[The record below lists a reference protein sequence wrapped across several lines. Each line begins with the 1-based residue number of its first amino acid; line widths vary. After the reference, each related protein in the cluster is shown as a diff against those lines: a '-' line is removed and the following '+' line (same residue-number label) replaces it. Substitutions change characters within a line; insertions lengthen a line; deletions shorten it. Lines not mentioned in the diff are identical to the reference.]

1 MKKML
6 PSMLAVLIAGS
17 ALSAQARPTYI
28 CQINGKAGYSS
39 EKINSTCRLSEMNGI
54 SEELADSQ
62 QVLSKPT
69 AINGAS
75 TTVEGTKIAAA
86 PATASAIN
94 EVAAPAAA
102 SAPVVTTNPPATAAL
117 APAVTTSTSAAP
129 ANPPA
134 AAASASA
141 PAVNPNPSVVTQ
153 NNTPAAHTEAAP
165 AAAEPSWQLFGKAD
179 SFVSYNPGE
188 NNGVV
193 PTLAQT
199 SNQTETAENAPADNA
214 TQAASSQTAP
224 ASRPA
229 QQPAVTPATT
239 HPSTNAAPAQ
249 AASQP
254 QATSTSAAAN
264 TDENGSDTITQIWEK
279 DQFGSY
285 DDIKIMPRTEVDNKP
300 ASLDVKLRNQPRKST
315 TRATQNN
322 GRVRAPVIA
331 PPPAA
336 AKPQLS
342 RKQVLQREIANEQ
355 AALVRA
361 QAQLARAQKAGGN
374 TQALQ
379 QTVRDRQANVR
390 AIQGELRRVR

>member
-75 TTVEGTKIAAA
+75 TTVEGTKTAAA

-94 EVAAPAAA
+94 EVAAPASA
-102 SAPVVTTNPPATAAL
+102 SAPAVTTNSPAAAAL

-153 NNTPAAHTEAAP
+153 NSTPAAHTEAAP
-165 AAAEPSWQLFGKAD
+165 AAAESSWQLFGKAD

-199 SNQTETAENAPADNA
+199 SNQTESAENAPADNA
-214 TQAASSQTAP
+214 TPAASSQTAP
-224 ASRPA
+224 ASRSA
-229 QQPAVTPATT
+229 QPVTPAATR
-239 HPSTNAAPAQ
+239 PATNAAPAQ

-254 QATSTSAAAN
+254 QATAASATVN

-300 ASLDVKLRNQPRKST
+300 ASLDVKLRNKPRKST

>member
-62 QVLSKPT
+62 QILSKPT

-75 TTVEGTKIAAA
+75 TTVEGTKTAAA

-102 SAPVVTTNPPATAAL
+102 SAPAVTTNL
-117 APAVTTSTSAAP
+117 
-129 ANPPA
+129 PA
-134 AAASASA
+134 AASSASA

-165 AAAEPSWQLFGKAD
+165 AAAESSWQLFGKAD

-199 SNQTETAENAPADNA
+199 SNQTESAENAPADNA

-224 ASRPA
+224 VSRPA
-229 QQPAVTPATT
+229 QQPIVTPAAT
-239 HPSTNAAPAQ
+239 HQSTNAAPAQ

-254 QATSTSAAAN
+254 QATATSAAAN

-300 ASLDVKLRNQPRKST
+300 ASLDVKLRNQPRKSA

>member
-69 AINGAS
+69 AINNGWNR
-75 TTVEGTKIAAA
+75 TVENTATAATPAA
-86 PATASAIN
+86 PAVMNGFTTPAPAPIATPPA
-94 EVAAPAAA
+94 VAASVSVSP
-102 SAPVVTTNPPATAAL
+102 T
-117 APAVTTSTSAAP
+117 
-129 ANPPA
+129 
-134 AAASASA
+134 
-141 PAVNPNPSVVTQ
+141 PSVVTQ
-153 NNTPAAHTEAAP
+153 NHPPEAAP
-165 AAAEPSWQLFGKAD
+165 TTAAPHWQLFGKAD
-179 SFVSYNPGE
+179 SFVSYNPSE

-199 SNQTETAENAPADNA
+199 SHQAETVENSPVA
-214 TQAASSQTAP
+214 TITPVAAASQTAP
-224 ASRPA
+224 TPRPA
-229 QQPAVTPATT
+229 
-239 HPSTNAAPAQ
+239 TNAAPAQ

-254 QATSTSAAAN
+254 QTTAASAAAN
-264 TDENGSDTITQIWEK
+264 TDENGSDTITQIWEQ

-285 DDIKIMPRTEVDNKP
+285 DDIKIMPRTQVDNKP

-315 TRATQNN
+315 TRATRNN
-322 GRVRAPVIA
+322 GRVRAPVIT
-331 PPPAA
+331 PPA

-390 AIQGELRRVR
+390 AIQSELRRAP

>member
-62 QVLSKPT
+62 QILSKPT

-75 TTVEGTKIAAA
+75 TTVEGTKTAAA

-102 SAPVVTTNPPATAAL
+102 SAPAVTTNPPAAAAL

-141 PAVNPNPSVVTQ
+141 PAVNPNPSAVTQ
-153 NNTPAAHTEAAP
+153 NSTPAAHTEVAP
-165 AAAEPSWQLFGKAD
+165 AAAESSWQLFGKAD

-199 SNQTETAENAPADNA
+199 SNQTESAENPPADNA
-214 TQAASSQTAP
+214 TPAASSQTAP

-229 QQPAVTPATT
+229 QQPAVTPAPT
-239 HPSTNAAPAQ
+239 HPSTNATPAQ
-249 AASQP
+249 ATSQP
-254 QATSTSAAAN
+254 QATAASAAAN

-300 ASLDVKLRNQPRKST
+300 ASLDVKLRNQPRKSA

>member
-6 PSMLAVLIAGS
+6 PSVLAVLIAGS

-62 QVLSKPT
+62 QILSKPT

-75 TTVEGTKIAAA
+75 TTVEGTKTAA
-86 PATASAIN
+86 PPATSSVIN

-102 SAPVVTTNPPATAAL
+102 SAPAVTTNL
-117 APAVTTSTSAAP
+117 
-129 ANPPA
+129 PA
-134 AAASASA
+134 AASSASA

-165 AAAEPSWQLFGKAD
+165 AAAESSWQLFGKAD

-224 ASRPA
+224 VSRPA
-229 QQPAVTPATT
+229 QQPIVTPAAT
-239 HPSTNAAPAQ
+239 HQSTNAAPAQ

-254 QATSTSAAAN
+254 QATATSAAAN

-300 ASLDVKLRNQPRKST
+300 ASLDVKLRNQPRKSA

>member
-1 MKKML
+1 MNPQRMKKML

-62 QVLSKPT
+62 QILSKPT

-75 TTVEGTKIAAA
+75 TTVEGTKTAAA

-102 SAPVVTTNPPATAAL
+102 SAPAVTTNL
-117 APAVTTSTSAAP
+117 
-129 ANPPA
+129 PA
-134 AAASASA
+134 AASSASA

-165 AAAEPSWQLFGKAD
+165 AAAESSWQLFGKAD

-224 ASRPA
+224 VSRPA
-229 QQPAVTPATT
+229 QQPIVTPAAT
-239 HPSTNAAPAQ
+239 HQSTNAAPAQ

-254 QATSTSAAAN
+254 QATATSAAAN

-300 ASLDVKLRNQPRKST
+300 ASLDVKLRNQPRKSA